1 MRFTGN
7 PALNAVVTNGAEN
20 FTSEV
25 LPMKRKSQSAL
36 RNSAVVL
43 SAKATSVLSNEIFCT
58 EFLKCAKDKNWQ
70 HVQNPDFNQYN
81 IFAPVNA
88 AQNFLPLA
96 DWGLNFSKPLIIA
109 GPCSVETPEQVKQTA
124 LLLKQQGVQMLRG
137 GIWKPRTRPDSFQGI
152 GREGLQWLQE
162 AGTAAGLP
170 VCVEV
175 ANPKHV
181 ADALSA
187 GIDVL
192 WIGARTTVNPFL
204 VQEIADA
211 FSGIDIP
218 VLIKNPI
225 NPELELWLGAIE
237 RIQRAGIKRIAA
249 VHRGFS
255 AFEKTNFRNPPNW
268 EIPIELRRR
277 IPELPLL
284 CDPSHICGSREM
296 ISSVCQTALD
306 LSYDGLM
313 IESHYN
319 PSIALSDKEQ
329 QLTPAQVGELLSSLV
344 LRNITVDDVVFNSLL
359 EKLRHKIDLIDADIL
374 KMMAERMKVAREIGE
389 YKKEHNMTILQL
401 QRWQEIFRTRTKLGR
416 EQQLTPEFVAKMYEL
431 IHSESIHQQ
440 TEVMNRSDVS
450 DEAS

>member
-1 MRFTGN
+1 MNNSNTFLPVEEWGF
-7 PALNAVVTNGAEN
+7 N
-20 FTSEV
+20 FT
-25 LPMKRKSQSAL
+25 R
-36 RNSAVVL
+36 
-43 SAKATSVLSNEIFCT
+43 
-58 EFLKCAKDKNWQ
+58 
-70 HVQNPDFNQYN
+70 
-81 IFAPVNA
+81 
-88 AQNFLPLA
+88 
-96 DWGLNFSKPLIIA
+96 PLIIA

-124 LLLKQQGVQMLRG
+124 LQLKEHGVQMLRG

-152 GREGLQWLQE
+152 GREGLHWLKE
-162 AGTAAGLP
+162 AGMVSGLP

-181 ADALSA
+181 ADALA
-187 GIDVL
+187 AKIDVL

-211 FSGIDIP
+211 LSGTDIP

-237 RIQRAGIKRIAA
+237 RISKAGIKLIAA

-255 AFEKTNFRNPPNW
+255 TFEKSTFRNPPHW

-277 IPELPLL
+277 MPDLPLL
-284 CDPSHICGSREM
+284 CDPSHICGSRGM

-313 IESHYN
+313 IESHFN
-319 PSIALSDKEQ
+319 PAVALSDKDQ

-344 LRNITVDDVVFNSLL
+344 LRNITVNDVVFNSLL

-401 QRWQEIFRTRTKLGR
+401 QRWQEIFRTRTKLGV
-416 EQQLTPEFVAKMYEL
+416 EHELTPEFVAKMYEL

-440 TEVMNRSDVS
+440 TQVMNRSDVGN
-450 DEAS
+450 ETL